1 MTGAQK
7 IGDLSIK
14 LADAALVARERGDD
28 VQALFFAVKAA
39 ECLQLAKALGW
50 NPPSIPANTCQLCQ
64 REKRADCDGS
74 GWIYPIGPCADG
86 SYMTSRPCQNDDP
99 FYEPS

>member
-14 LADAALVARERGDD
+14 LADAALVARARGDD

-50 NPPSIPANTCQLCQ
+50 NPPAMPANDA
-64 REKRADCDGS
+64 K
-74 GWIYPIGPCADG
+74 
-86 SYMTSRPCQNDDP
+86 
-99 FYEPS
+99 